1 VTLEDRAAMKLYDCE
16 HAIWGVKANLV
27 DETFYKSLVM
37 SAGAFEYYFHVKRF
51 SLSNSIPKK
60 IETECVQKSMKSC
73 TCQTRTSNYTNPSPR
88 HILSSYPDKHCCTVS

>member
-1 VTLEDRAAMKLYDCE
+1 MKLYDCE

-51 SLSNSIPKK
+51 LSLKASRR
-60 IETECVQKSMKSC
+60 KSKQNAC
-73 TCQTRTSNYTNPSPR
+73 KNQ
-88 HILSSYPDKHCCTVS
+88 